1 LDEKWED
8 VMGRLVHF
16 EIHVDDMERA
26 KKFYGEVFGWRF
38 EDWSE
43 YAGMPYF
50 GAVTGEDH
58 ELGINGA
65 LMKRQSPPPEANQP
79 LNGFACTMGVEDYE
93 ATEAK
98 ILSNGGKVAM
108 PKYALP
114 GMAWQ
119 GYYIDTEGNIF
130 GIHQPDENAK

>member
-1 LDEKWED
+1 
-8 VMGRLVHF
+8 MGRLIHF
-16 EIHVDDMERA
+16 EIHVDDMDRA
-26 KKFYGEVFGWRF
+26 KKFYGEVFGWSF
-38 EDWSE
+38 QDWSD

-50 GAVTGEDH
+50 GAVTGNES

-65 LMKRQSPPPEANQP
+65 LMQRQSASPEANQP
-79 LNGFACTMGVEDYE
+79 LNGFACTMGVENYDI
-93 ATEAK
+93 TEARIIEK
-98 ILSNGGKVAM
+98 GGKVAM

-119 GYYIDTEGNIF
+119 GYYLDTEGNVF

>member
-1 LDEKWED
+1 
-8 VMGRLVHF
+8 MGRLIHF
-16 EIHVDDMERA
+16 EIHVNDMERA
-26 KKFYGEVFGWRF
+26 KKFYGEVFGWSF
-38 EDWSE
+38 QDWSD

-50 GAVTGEDH
+50 GAVTGEES

-65 LMKRQSPPPEANQP
+65 LMQRQSAAPETNQP
-79 LNGFACTMGVEDYE
+79 LNGFACTMGVENYDK
-93 ATEAK
+93 TETK
-98 ILSNGGKVAM
+98 IIELGGKVA
-108 PKYALP
+108 KSKHALP

>member
-1 LDEKWED
+1 
-8 VMGRLVHF
+8 MGRLIHF

-26 KKFYGEVFGWRF
+26 KRFYGEVFGWSF
-38 EDWSE
+38 QDWSD

-50 GAVTGEDH
+50 GAVTGDDK

-65 LMKRQSPPPEANQP
+65 LMQRQSAPPEAGQA
-79 LNGFACTMGVEDYE
+79 LNGFACTMGVENYDV
-93 ATEAK
+93 TEEK
-98 ILSNGGKVAM
+98 ILANGGTIAK
-108 PKYALP
+108 PKHPLP

-119 GYYIDTEGNIF
+119 GYYVDTEGNIF

>member
-1 LDEKWED
+1 
-8 VMGRLVHF
+8 MGRLVHF

-26 KKFYGEVFGWRF
+26 KTFYGEVFGWSF
-38 EDWSE
+38 QDWSE

-50 GAVTGEDH
+50 GAVTGPE
-58 ELGINGA
+58 ETPGINGA
-65 LMKRQSPPPEANQP
+65 LMQRRGPSPEQNQP
-79 LNGFACTMGVEDYE
+79 LNGYTCTLGVEDYDAIE
-93 ATEAK
+93 AA
-98 ILSNGGKVAM
+98 ILEKGGKVAL

-130 GIHQPDENAK
+130 GIHQTDENAQ